1 MEAKKVKNQDQK
13 KSDKRSEFINQLDD
27 TEARWFAVYTKFKRE
42 KLVQKQLHDRGIE
55 VFLPLQS
62 FTRRYQ
68 RKVKQVEIPLISCY
82 IFTKITKPQY
92 VPVLET
98 PDVVHFVKIAK
109 DLIAIPEAEIEI
121 IKRVVGEKQEVEVQ
135 EGSYQMGDEVEIIG
149 GNLTGLKGWLVN
161 AENEKNLVIELEN
174 LGYSLRMTVDPALLR
189 KTGRRAPEK
198 AGNARRSGGFGW

>member
-1 MEAKKVKNQDQK
+1 MLANLVADQK
-13 KSDKRSEFINQLDD
+13 KGAQLPTHINQLDD
-27 TEARWFAVYTKFKRE
+27 SEARWFAVYTKFRRE
-42 KLVQKQLHDRGIE
+42 KLVRKQLHDRGIE

-62 FTRRYQ
+62 YTRRYQ
-68 RKVKQVEIPLISCY
+68 RKIKHVEIPLISSY
-82 IFTKITKPQY
+82 IFTKIVKKQY

-98 PDVVHFVKIAK
+98 PDVVNFVKIAK

-121 IKRVVGEKQEVEVQ
+121 MKRVIGEKQEVEVQ

-149 GNLTGLKGWLVN
+149 GNLTGLKGWLVS

-189 KTGRRAPEK
+189 KTGRRAVVRNE
-198 AGNARRSGGFGW
+198 ASASFGW